1 MVRHLVGE
9 SRGTRALFRTILLC
23 LLAAEAGTRLLSAQ
37 RVERSIP
44 YVANPTPDEHM
55 DVYAPATTVRVPVVL
70 FIHGG
75 SLEEAG
81 ERRDAPMYAPV
92 CPGLVN
98 RGILC
103 ATMDYR
109 LAPSYRWPAM
119 PQDVAAA
126 VRWLK
131 DSIAAR
137 GGDPERIFLIGHSS
151 GCHLAALVALDSSYL
166 AEQGLHSGAL
176 AGVVA
181 MGCTLAPW
189 DTVGRAITQAQL
201 KQAFVRDEEERRV
214 YSSLAWRLR
223 ANPSLWVSAHAP
235 PFLVLVAE
243 SERYMPS
250 ILEEG
255 ARFVRL
261 LREQGRSA
269 DLRILTGR
277 RHVTTTT
284 GFADPAD
291 MVANLVADFVRNPTA
306 VTGTP

>member
-1 MVRHLVGE
+1 VSIYTLRIGGTTIRRVRAIFLG
-9 SRGTRALFRTILLC
+9 
-23 LLAAEAGTRLLSAQ
+23 LLAVEISSAPLGAQ
-37 RVERSIP
+37 RIERNLP
-44 YVANPTPDEHM
+44 YRTNPTSEQYLDL
-55 DVYAPATTVRVPVVL
+55 YAPAAETRMPVVL

-81 ERRDAPMYAPV
+81 ERRDSPMYAPV
-92 CPGLVN
+92 CPGLSR

-109 LAPSYRWPAM
+109 LAPTYHWPAM
-119 PQDVAAA
+119 PEDVAAA
-126 VRWLK
+126 VHWLK
-131 DSIAAR
+131 DSISER
-137 GGDPERIFLIGHSS
+137 GGDPDRIFLIGHSS
-151 GCHLAALVALDSSYL
+151 GCLLAALVALDASYL
-166 AEQGLHSGAL
+166 AEQGLRLGAV

-189 DTVGRAITQAQL
+189 DTAGRAVSHSQL
-201 KQAFVRDEEERRV
+201 ERAFARDEGERRI
-214 YSSLAWRLR
+214 YGSLAWRLR
-223 ANPSLWVSAHAP
+223 ANPTLWVGPGAP

-243 SERYMPS
+243 SERFMPS

-261 LREQGRSA
+261 LREKERPA
-269 DLRILTGR
+269 DLRILNGR

-291 MVANLVADFVRNPTA
+291 MVANLVADFVRNPAA
-306 VTGTP
+306 VTATP

>member
-1 MVRHLVGE
+1 
-9 SRGTRALFRTILLC
+9 
-23 LLAAEAGTRLLSAQ
+23 
-37 RVERSIP
+37 
-44 YVANPTPDEHM
+44 M
-55 DVYAPATTVRVPVVL
+55 DVYASATSSAPVVL

-81 ERRDAPMYAPV
+81 ERRNSPMYAPV
-92 CPGLVN
+92 CPGLTA

-103 ATMDYR
+103 VTMDYR

-131 DSIAAR
+131 DSIATR
-137 GGDPERIFLIGHSS
+137 GGDPERIFLLGHSS
-151 GCHLAALVALDSSYL
+151 GCHLAAVVALDSSYL

-189 DTVGRAITQAQL
+189 DTAGRAATQSELEQTFA
-201 KQAFVRDEEERRV
+201 RDEEERRV

-223 ANPSLWVSAHAP
+223 ANPSLWVGSLAP

-243 SERYMPS
+243 SERYMPP

-261 LREQGRSA
+261 LRERERSA
-269 DLRILTGR
+269 DLRILSGR

-291 MVANLVADFVRNPTA
+291 IVANLVAEFVRSPRA
-306 VTGTP
+306 VTATP

>member
-1 MVRHLVGE
+1 MRFLTPILAGLVPV
-9 SRGTRALFRTILLC
+9 
-23 LLAAEAGTRLLSAQ
+23 LASLPRLQAQ
-37 RVERSIP
+37 GIERNIAYRP
-44 YVANPTPDEHM
+44 NPTADQHM
-55 DVYAPATTVRVPVVL
+55 DLYAPAVTHVPVVL

-81 ERRDAPMYAPV
+81 ERRNSPMYSTV
-92 CPGLVN
+92 CPGLAA

-109 LAPSYRWPAM
+109 LAPSYQWPAM

-126 VRWLK
+126 VRWLR
-131 DSIAAR
+131 DSVAAR
-137 GGDPERIFLIGHSS
+137 GGDPRRIFLVGHSS
-151 GCHLAALVALDSSYL
+151 GCHLAALVALDTGYL
-166 AEQGLHSGAL
+166 EEQALHSDAV

-189 DTVGRAITQAQL
+189 DTVGRAVRQGQL
-201 KQAFVRDEEERRV
+201 QQAFDRDDEERRI
-214 YSSLAWRLR
+214 YGSLAWRLR
-223 ANPSLWVSAHAP
+223 ANPTLWVGPEAP

-250 ILEEG
+250 ILEEA

-261 LREQGRSA
+261 LRERDRPA
-269 DLRILTGR
+269 DLRILQGR

-284 GFADPAD
+284 GFADPGD
-291 MVANLVADFVRNPTA
+291 TVANLVAAFVRNPQA
-306 VTGTP
+306 VTRTP

>member
-1 MVRHLVGE
+1 MTPLLV
-9 SRGTRALFRTILLC
+9 ALFALQ
-23 LLAAEAGTRLLSAQ
+23 AP
-37 RVERSIP
+37 RVERNVP
-44 YVANPTPDEHM
+44 YRARSTPEQQM
-55 DVYAPATTVRVPVVL
+55 DVYAPVIAAASRAPVVL

-81 ERRDAPMYAPV
+81 ERRDSPMYAPV
-92 CPGLVN
+92 CPGLAG
-98 RGILC
+98 RGIVC

-109 LAPSYRWPAM
+109 LSPSYRWPAM

-137 GGDPERIFLIGHSS
+137 GGDPGRIFLIGHSS
-151 GCHLAALVALDSSYL
+151 GCHLASLVALDTSYL
-166 AEQGLHSGAL
+166 GEQRLHAGAI

-189 DTVGRAITQAQL
+189 DTAGRAVTATAL
-201 KQAFVRDEEERRV
+201 AQAFAKDEQERRV
-214 YSSLAWRLR
+214 YGTLAWRLR
-223 ANPSLWVSAHAP
+223 ANPTLWVGPRAP

-261 LREQGRSA
+261 LREREVPA
-269 DLRILTGR
+269 DLRILPGR

-291 MVANLVADFVRNPTA
+291 SVANLVAAFVRSPRGVTA
-306 VTGTP
+306 TP

>member
-1 MVRHLVGE
+1 M
-9 SRGTRALFRTILLC
+9 
-23 LLAAEAGTRLLSAQ
+23 
-37 RVERSIP
+37 ERNIP
-44 YVANPTPDEHM
+44 YRANPIPDQHM
-55 DVYAPATTVRVPVVL
+55 DVYPPAGTVRAPVVL

-75 SLEEAG
+75 SLDAAG
-81 ERRDAPMYAPV
+81 ERRNSAIYAPV
-92 CPGLVN
+92 CPGLAH

-103 ATMDYR
+103 VTMDYR
-109 LAPSYRWPAM
+109 LAPTYRWPAM

-137 GGDPERIFLIGHSS
+137 GGDPERMFLVGHSS
-151 GCHLAALVALDSSYL
+151 GCHLAALVALDTSYL

-189 DTVGRAITQAQL
+189 DAVGKAVTQTQL
-201 KQAFVRDEEERRV
+201 EQAFARDEQERRI
-214 YSSLAWRLR
+214 YGSLAWRLR
-223 ANPSLWVSAHAP
+223 ANPSLWVGSQAP

-243 SERYMPS
+243 AERYMPS

-261 LREQGRSA
+261 LRERERPA
-269 DLRILTGR
+269 DLRILSGR

-291 MVANLVADFVRNPTA
+291 TVGNLVAQFVRNPRA
-306 VTGTP
+306 VTATP

>member
-1 MVRHLVGE
+1 MGVV
-9 SRGTRALFRTILLC
+9 RTIRSS
-23 LLAAEAGTRLLSAQ
+23 LLAVATGTSLLGAQ
-37 RVERSIP
+37 RVERNIP
-44 YVANPTPDEHM
+44 YRPNPTPDQHL
-55 DVYAPATTVRVPVVL
+55 DVYVPATTVRMPVVL
-70 FIHGG
+70 LIHGG

-81 ERRDAPMYAPV
+81 ERRNSPMYAPV
-92 CPGLVN
+92 CPGLAR

-151 GCHLAALVALDSSYL
+151 GCHLAAVVALDTSYL
-166 AEQGLHSGAL
+166 VEQGLHSGAL

-189 DTVGRAITQAQL
+189 DTAGRAVTQIQL
-201 KQAFVRDEEERRV
+201 EQAFARDEAERRV
-214 YSSLAWRLR
+214 YGSLAWRLR
-223 ANPSLWVSAHAP
+223 ANPSLWVGSQAP

-261 LREQGRSA
+261 LRERGRSG
-269 DLRILTGR
+269 DLRILSGR

-284 GFADPAD
+284 GFGDPAD
-291 MVANLVADFVRNPTA
+291 VVANLVAEFVRNPRGVTA
-306 VTGTP
+306 TP